1 MSTTTPTKEVS
12 AMQEAELLLGVEI
25 PKHIN
30 ERLSACLMESDKP
43 DRIAGAIMYEF
54 KVHELEQVIA
64 KLVSL
69 YDIAPG
75 LLHLFWQRSSDA
87 CPLEVSEAEK
97 QENEW
102 RMWIYKATR
111 C

>member
-1 MSTTTPTKEVS
+1 MNNKERS
-12 AMQEAELLLGVEI
+12 AAIEANLMLGVDL
-25 PKHIN
+25 PKHID

-54 KVHELEQVIA
+54 KVHELEQVIS
-64 KLVSL
+64 KLVAL

-75 LLHLFWQRSSDA
+75 LLHKFWQRSSDA
-87 CPLEVSEAEK
+87 CPLEVSEAEQ

-102 RMWIYKATR
+102 RKWIYKATR